1 MKKNILFFGALV
13 GALLLVS
20 CSGGNKKQAA
30 SSVAS
35 EELDNASKVINYY
48 RTSLIVL
55 RHVANAKD
63 INAVLGYMEQTGKVP
78 EVSPIAPPEVSARDT
93 AELMDPGDYFNIE
106 VRQNLKQS
114 YRGLF
119 SARTQFYDNFN
130 KFLSYK
136 QAKETAKI
144 GKLLDENYRLS
155 VEMSEYKQVIFD
167 ILSPLTELLADE
179 PLKDQIMAM
188 RKMSGTVQ
196 SIMNLYS
203 RKHALDGM
211 RIDMK
216 MAELKKEL
224 EAAKKL
230 PAVTGY
236 DEEQKN
242 YYSFL
247 TSVESF
253 MKDMQKA
260 RDKGSY
266 SDEDYNAISEAY
278 EYGLSVI

>member
-1 MKKNILFFGALV
+1 MKKRILLLGALV
-13 GALLLVS
+13 GAFLLAS
-20 CSGGNKKQAA
+20 CSGGNKKQVA
-30 SSVAS
+30 SSATP
-35 EELDNASKVINYY
+35 EELDDASKVINYY
-48 RTSLIVL
+48 HTSLIVL

-78 EVSPIAPPEVSARDT
+78 EVAPIAPPEVSVRDT
-93 AELMDPGDYFNIE
+93 AELMNPGVYFNDE
-106 VRQNLKQS
+106 VRQNLIQN

-119 SARTQFYDNFN
+119 TSRAQ
-130 KFLSYK
+130 LSI
-136 QAKETAKI
+136 A
-144 GKLLDENYRLS
+144 
-155 VEMSEYKQVIFD
+155 MSEYKQVIFD
-167 ILSPLTELLADE
+167 ILSPLTEQAEKELLADE

-203 RKHALDGM
+203 RKHVMDGM
-211 RIDMK
+211 RIDVK

-236 DEEQKN
+236 DEELKN
-242 YYSFL
+242 YQSFL
-247 TSVESF
+247 SSVESF

-260 RDKGSY
+260 RDKGAY
-266 SDEDYNAISEAY
+266 SDADYNAMSDAY